1 MVRLFAVAKAAVT
14 GKQPDLDSEHG
25 TIKL

>member
-1 MVRLFAVAKAAVT
+1 VRLFAMAKAAVT
-14 GKQPDLDSEHG
+14 GTQPDVDGEHG

>member
-1 MVRLFAVAKAAVT
+1 VRLFAVAKAAVT

-25 TIKL
+25 NIKL

>member
-1 MVRLFAVAKAAVT
+1 MFAVAKAAVT
-14 GKQPDLDSEHG
+14 GKQPDVDSEHG